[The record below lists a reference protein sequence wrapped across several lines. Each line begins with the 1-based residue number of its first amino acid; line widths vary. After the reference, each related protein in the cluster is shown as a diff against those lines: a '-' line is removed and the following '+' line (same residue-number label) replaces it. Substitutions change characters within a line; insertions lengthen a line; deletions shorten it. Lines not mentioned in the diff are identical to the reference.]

1 MADKQ
6 IANIGSRITESTGK
20 VVSCVKKTDIKK
32 ASSNLKDIKSDAEII
47 IKKLKLRVEQLE
59 SIVKLN
65 SNKEREITEKQY
77 QAERERESLQREN
90 DEIRDKIEQCKKAK
104 ASAEKS
110 LKESQY
116 LYNSAEAESREAGEK
131 AQELRDNWFIPFY
144 GQYLLIRE
152 AVQQN
157 GQKEEEAKREAE
169 RHKRNCTSLERE
181 IDSYENELK
190 MISNKIYNN
199 KRTIKA
205 LSDQC
210 HKLHRLKGD
219 LRNAIGDLKQTI
231 FYREEQNSIALE
243 GLKNTES
250 LDKKLKKALGF
261 KATLQRKFCKSKATT
276 HTVEAF
282 DTTWQSLLTVEHI
295 SNISISF
302 TCINCGCY
310 KTDIPFYN
318 EYNESFTCG
327 DCYEKQHT

>member
-6 IANIGSRITESTGK
+6 IADIGNCITESTGK
-20 VVSCVKKTDIKK
+20 VVSCVKKKDIKK

-59 SIVKLN
+59 SVVKLN
-65 SNKEREITEKQY
+65 SHNEREIIEKQY
-77 QAERERESLQREN
+77 QAEHERESLQREN
-90 DEIRDKIEQCKKAK
+90 DEIADKMEQCKKAK

-110 LKESQY
+110 LKQSQC
-116 LYNSAEAESREAGEK
+116 LFNSAEAESRESGQK
-131 AQELRDNWFIPFY
+131 AQELRDNWFVPFY

-190 MISNKIYNN
+190 VISNKIYDNQ
-199 KRTIKA
+199 RAIKA

-219 LRNAIGDLKQTI
+219 LRNAIDDLKQTI

-250 LDKKLKKALGF
+250 LDKKLKKAIGF
-261 KATLQRKFCKSKATT
+261 KAKLRNKFCKSKATT
-276 HTVEAF
+276 HSVELF
-282 DTTWQSLLTVEHI
+282 DATWKSLLTVEHV

-302 TCINCGCY
+302 TCTNCRCF
-310 KTDIPFYN
+310 KTDIPFYD

-327 DCYEKQHT
+327 DCYEKQYT